1 MATKFA
7 KLRALPGAR
16 QRLLLVA
23 LPTLPLLWVALR
35 LFGFTRLHRWLDIP
49 PASGKAPHSFEEA
62 AAIGSLINSATFHL
76 LGPNNCL
83 IRSMYLHRVLRLRGV
98 ASELRIG
105 MRLSDN
111 RLDAHAWV
119 EVDGRPVNDA
129 PDIGARYVAFE
140 QPLAPRSGSLK

>member
-7 KLRALPGAR
+7 KLRALPGR
-16 QRLLLVA
+16 HRRLLLIA

-35 LFGFTRLHRWLDIP
+35 LFGFERLNRWLDIP
-49 PASGKAPHSFEEA
+49 PARGAPPHSFEEVA
-62 AAIGSLINSATFHL
+62 DIGSLINSATFHL

-83 IRSMYLHRVLRLRGV
+83 IRSMYLHRVLRRRGV
-98 ASELRIG
+98 VSELRIG
-105 MRLSDN
+105 MRLSDS

-119 EVDGRPVNDA
+119 EVDGWPVNDA

-140 QPLAPRSGSLK
+140 QPLARRSGGPK